1 MNEYQIKPIDHGWNM
16 EMLGIL
22 RDAPII
28 TDMLTVCFDRQPDL
42 FALVH
47 CKYDDFFYSGLFH
60 GETLKG
66 FGMVGYHTVL
76 VNGVPTEVFCARDL
90 YILPEARGQG
100 FIPRSTENHFRENQH
115 RTPIGYG
122 VIMQGNKASLRLV
135 GNKPESNRYSPKSR
149 IINKLMIRT
158 IFLIFPISAK
168 SSYKIRRAQRED
180 IPAMVALLNN
190 EHRDRLFGNIYNE
203 ATFQSRLERS
213 TGLSVEDYFLAYN
226 RLGVCCGVCAAWDMS
241 GMKQTRVVKYG
252 KAFLPSQIAWKSLS
266 FFYDLP
272 PLPVSGDHFREVTI
286 TDYAVMDRD
295 PEIMHAL
302 LQTVYSEYRQKGY
315 HFMIWGSSIDDP
327 LLKASKGFIGQSII
341 SNIVLFSTDD
351 QWLEDGKVK
360 NNLPYIDISAI

>member
-1 MNEYQIKPIDHGWNM
+1 
-16 EMLGIL
+16 
-22 RDAPII
+22 
-28 TDMLTVCFDRQPDL
+28 
-42 FALVH
+42 
-47 CKYDDFFYSGLFH
+47 
-60 GETLKG
+60 
-66 FGMVGYHTVL
+66 MVGYHTVL
-76 VNGVPTEVFCARDL
+76 VNEVPTEVFCARDL

-100 FIPRSTENHFRENQH
+100 FVPRSTENHFRENQH

-135 GNKPESNRYSPKSR
+135 DNKPESNRYSPKSR

-158 IFLIFPISAK
+158 IFLIFPLNAK

-203 ATFQSRLERS
+203 TTFQSRLERS
-213 TGLSVEDYFLAYN
+213 TGLSVEDYFLAFN
-226 RLGVCCGVCAAWDMS
+226 HQGACCGVCAAWDMS

-266 FFYDLP
+266 FLYGLP

-286 TDYAVMDRD
+286 TDYAVKDRD

-302 LQTVYSEYRQKGY
+302 LQAVYSEYRQKGY